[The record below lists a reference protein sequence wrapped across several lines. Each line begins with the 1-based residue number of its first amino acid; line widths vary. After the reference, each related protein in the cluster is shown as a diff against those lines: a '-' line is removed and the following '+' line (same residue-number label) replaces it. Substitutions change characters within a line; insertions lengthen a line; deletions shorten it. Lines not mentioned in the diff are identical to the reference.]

1 LRILNKQKLEKEIQ
15 NLFKRL
21 QCGGSSDLTEPNF
34 NKGLAK
40 IFEDSEQQFSQE
52 ESQFVI
58 VLIADLRGFT
68 AMVDK
73 VSSANIINMLNE
85 FFGVMVEIIDQHG
98 GHVNKFMGD
107 SILTFFEDT
116 RGVQNSVLNVLHC
129 AIEMQIAMD
138 KVNLKSAELGL
149 DNLYMGI
156 GINTGDALGSV
167 LGSSIYREYTM
178 IGTTVNLA
186 SRIEA
191 YTLRGQI
198 LISKYTREHAGVFIE
213 TGMENE
219 VHAKGMA
226 HPLQLYELL
235 SISHPEKIKLPV
247 RDNRRALRIKISL
260 PVSYQLLDGKSVL
273 PDVYEGHV
281 VDISYG
287 GMMINTPIPMNQYSD
302 IKMKVNLSP
311 LMTEPVDIYAKAL
324 YVQQK
329 GEATEVGL
337 AFTIIDDATSAAVKS
352 FVDNMV

>member
-1 LRILNKQKLEKEIQ
+1 MRILNKQKLEREIQ

-21 QCGGSSDLTEPNF
+21 EVGASSDLTEQNF
-34 NKGLAK
+34 NKELAK
-40 IFEDSEQQFSQE
+40 IFEDSERVVSGE
-52 ESQFVI
+52 ESQFVTI
-58 VLIADLRGFT
+58 IIADLRGFT
-68 AMVDK
+68 SMADK
-73 VSSANIINMLNE
+73 VSSANIVDMLNE

-98 GHVNKFMGD
+98 GYINKFMGD
-107 SILTFFEDT
+107 SIFAFFEDT

-156 GINTGDALGSV
+156 GINTGDAVGSV

-198 LISKYTREHAGVFIE
+198 LISEYTREHAGVFIE
-213 TGMENE
+213 TVMENE
-219 VHAKGMA
+219 VNAKGMA
-226 HPLQLYELL
+226 KPLRLYELL
-235 SISHPEKIKLPV
+235 SVSHPEKIKLPV

-260 PVSYQLLDGKSVL
+260 PLSYQLLDGKSVL

-287 GMMINTPIPMNQYSD
+287 GMMINTAIPMNQYSD
-302 IKMKVNLSP
+302 IKMKVNLAP

>member
-52 ESQFVI
+52 ESQFVT

-138 KVNLKSAELGL
+138 KVSLKSAELGL

-191 YTLRGQI
+191 YNLRGQI

-287 GMMINTPIPMNQYSD
+287 GMMINTSIPMNQYSD

-311 LMTEPVDIYAKAL
+311 LMTEPLDIYAKAL

-337 AFTIIDDATSAAVKS
+337 AFTIIDDATSAAIKS

>member
-1 LRILNKQKLEKEIQ
+1 MRILNKQKLEREIQ

-21 QCGGSSDLTEPNF
+21 EVGASSDLTEQNF
-34 NKGLAK
+34 NKELAK
-40 IFEDSEQQFSQE
+40 IFEDSERVVSGE
-52 ESQFVI
+52 ESQFVTI
-58 VLIADLRGFT
+58 IIADLRGFT
-68 AMVDK
+68 SMADK
-73 VSSANIINMLNE
+73 VSSANIVDMLNE

-98 GHVNKFMGD
+98 GYINKFMGD
-107 SILTFFEDT
+107 SIFAFFEDT

-156 GINTGDALGSV
+156 GINTGDAVGSV

-191 YTLRGQI
+191 YTLRRQI
-198 LISKYTREHAGVFIE
+198 LISEYTREHAGVFIE

-219 VHAKGMA
+219 VNAKGMA
-226 HPLQLYELL
+226 KPLRLYELL
-235 SISHPEKIKLPV
+235 SVSHPEKIKLPV

-260 PVSYQLLDGKSVL
+260 PLSYQLLDGKSVL

-287 GMMINTPIPMNQYSD
+287 GMMINTAITMNQYSD
-302 IKMKVNLSP
+302 IKMKVNLAP
-311 LMTEPVDIYAKAL
+311 LMTEPVDIYAKSL

>member
-1 LRILNKQKLEKEIQ
+1 MRILNKQKLEREIQ

-21 QCGGSSDLTEPNF
+21 EVGASSDLTEQNF
-34 NKGLAK
+34 NKELAK
-40 IFEDSEQQFSQE
+40 IFEDSERVVSGE
-52 ESQFVI
+52 ESQFVTI
-58 VLIADLRGFT
+58 IIADLRGFT
-68 AMVDK
+68 SMADK
-73 VSSANIINMLNE
+73 VSSANIVDMLNE
-85 FFGVMVEIIDQHG
+85 FFAVMVEIIDQHG
-98 GHVNKFMGD
+98 GYINKFMGD
-107 SILTFFEDT
+107 SIFAFFEDT

-149 DNLYMGI
+149 DNLYMEI
-156 GINTGDALGSV
+156 GINTGDAVGSV

-198 LISKYTREHAGVFIE
+198 LISEYTREHAGVFIE

-219 VHAKGMA
+219 VNAKGMA
-226 HPLQLYELL
+226 KPLRLYELL
-235 SISHPEKIKLPV
+235 SVSHPEKIKLPV

-260 PVSYQLLDGKSVL
+260 PLSYQLLDGKSVL

-287 GMMINTPIPMNQYSD
+287 GMMINTAIPMNQYSD
-302 IKMKVNLSP
+302 IKMKVNLAP

>member
-1 LRILNKQKLEKEIQ
+1 M
-15 NLFKRL
+15 
-21 QCGGSSDLTEPNF
+21 
-34 NKGLAK
+34 A
-40 IFEDSEQQFSQE
+40 
-52 ESQFVI
+52 
-58 VLIADLRGFT
+58 
-68 AMVDK
+68 DK
-73 VSSANIINMLNE
+73 VSSANIVDMLNE

-107 SILTFFEDT
+107 SIFAFFEDT

-156 GINTGDALGSV
+156 GINTGDAVGSV

-198 LISKYTREHAGVFIE
+198 LISEYTREHAGVFIE

-219 VHAKGMA
+219 VNAKGIA
-226 HPLQLYELL
+226 QPPLRLYELL

-281 VDISYG
+281 VDISYAYTDES
-287 GMMINTPIPMNQYSD
+287 I
-302 IKMKVNLSP
+302 
-311 LMTEPVDIYAKAL
+311 
-324 YVQQK
+324 
-329 GEATEVGL
+329 
-337 AFTIIDDATSAAVKS
+337 F
-352 FVDNMV
+352 

>member
-1 LRILNKQKLEKEIQ
+1 MRILNKQKLEKEIQ

-52 ESQFVI
+52 ESQFVT

-191 YTLRGQI
+191 YNLRGQI

-235 SISHPEKIKLPV
+235 SISHPEK
-247 RDNRRALRIKISL
+247 
-260 PVSYQLLDGKSVL
+260 
-273 PDVYEGHV
+273 
-281 VDISYG
+281 
-287 GMMINTPIPMNQYSD
+287 NQIAS
-302 IKMKVNLSP
+302 
-311 LMTEPVDIYAKAL
+311 TR
-324 YVQQK
+324 
-329 GEATEVGL
+329 
-337 AFTIIDDATSAAVKS
+337 
-352 FVDNMV
+352 

>member
-1 LRILNKQKLEKEIQ
+1 M
-15 NLFKRL
+15 
-21 QCGGSSDLTEPNF
+21 
-34 NKGLAK
+34 AK

-52 ESQFVI
+52 ESQFVT

-85 FFGVMVEIIDQHG
+85 FFGAMVEIIDQHG

-198 LISKYTREHAGVFIE
+198 LISEYTREHAGVFIE

-219 VHAKGMA
+219 VNAKGMA

>member
-1 LRILNKQKLEKEIQ
+1 
-15 NLFKRL
+15 
-21 QCGGSSDLTEPNF
+21 
-34 NKGLAK
+34 
-40 IFEDSEQQFSQE
+40 
-52 ESQFVI
+52 
-58 VLIADLRGFT
+58 
-68 AMVDK
+68 
-73 VSSANIINMLNE
+73 
-85 FFGVMVEIIDQHG
+85 
-98 GHVNKFMGD
+98 
-107 SILTFFEDT
+107 
-116 RGVQNSVLNVLHC
+116 
-129 AIEMQIAMD
+129 MQIAMD

-198 LISKYTREHAGVFIE
+198 LISEYTREHAGVFIE

-219 VHAKGMA
+219 VNAKGMA

>member
-1 LRILNKQKLEKEIQ
+1 MRILNKQKLEKEIQ

-52 ESQFVI
+52 ESQFVT

-138 KVNLKSAELGL
+138 KVSLKSAELGL

-191 YTLRGQI
+191 YNLRGQI

-260 PVSYQLLDGKSVL
+260 PVSYQLAGW
-273 PDVYEGHV
+273 
-281 VDISYG
+281 
-287 GMMINTPIPMNQYSD
+287 Q
-302 IKMKVNLSP
+302 
-311 LMTEPVDIYAKAL
+311 
-324 YVQQK
+324 
-329 GEATEVGL
+329 VGVTRCL
-337 AFTIIDDATSAAVKS
+337 
-352 FVDNMV
+352 

>member
-1 LRILNKQKLEKEIQ
+1 M
-15 NLFKRL
+15 
-21 QCGGSSDLTEPNF
+21 
-34 NKGLAK
+34 A
-40 IFEDSEQQFSQE
+40 
-52 ESQFVI
+52 
-58 VLIADLRGFT
+58 
-68 AMVDK
+68 DK
-73 VSSANIINMLNE
+73 VSSANIVDMLNE

-98 GHVNKFMGD
+98 GYINKFMGD
-107 SILTFFEDT
+107 SIFAFFEDT

-156 GINTGDALGSV
+156 GINTGDAVGSV

-191 YTLRGQI
+191 YTLRVQI
-198 LISKYTREHAGVFIE
+198 LISEYTREHAGVFIE
-213 TGMENE
+213 TGMENQ
-219 VHAKGMA
+219 VNAKGMA
-226 HPLQLYELL
+226 KPLRLYELL
-235 SISHPEKIKLPV
+235 SVSHPEKIKLPV

-260 PVSYQLLDGKSVL
+260 PLSYQLLDGKSVL

-287 GMMINTPIPMNQYSD
+287 GMMINTAIPMNQYSD
-302 IKMKVNLSP
+302 IKMKVNLAP

>member
-1 LRILNKQKLEKEIQ
+1 MRILNKQKLEKEIQ

-226 HPLQLYELL
+226 DPLQLYELL

>member
-1 LRILNKQKLEKEIQ
+1 MRILNKQKLEREIQ

-21 QCGGSSDLTEPNF
+21 EVGASSDLTEQNF
-34 NKGLAK
+34 NKELAK
-40 IFEDSEQQFSQE
+40 IFEDSERVVSGE
-52 ESQFVI
+52 ESQFVTI
-58 VLIADLRGFT
+58 IIADLRGFT
-68 AMVDK
+68 SMADK
-73 VSSANIINMLNE
+73 VSSANIVDMLNE

-98 GHVNKFMGD
+98 GYINKFMGD
-107 SILTFFEDT
+107 SIFAFFEDT

-149 DNLYMGI
+149 DNLYMEI
-156 GINTGDALGSV
+156 GINTGDAVGSV

-198 LISKYTREHAGVFIE
+198 LISEYTREHAGVFIE

-219 VHAKGMA
+219 VNAKGMA
-226 HPLQLYELL
+226 KPLRLYELL
-235 SISHPEKIKLPV
+235 SVSHPEKIKLPV

-260 PVSYQLLDGKSVL
+260 PLSYQLLDGKSVL

-287 GMMINTPIPMNQYSD
+287 GMMINTAIPMNQYSD
-302 IKMKVNLSP
+302 IKMKVNLAP

>member
-1 LRILNKQKLEKEIQ
+1 M
-15 NLFKRL
+15 
-21 QCGGSSDLTEPNF
+21 
-34 NKGLAK
+34 A
-40 IFEDSEQQFSQE
+40 
-52 ESQFVI
+52 
-58 VLIADLRGFT
+58 
-68 AMVDK
+68 DK
-73 VSSANIINMLNE
+73 VSSANIVDMLNE

-107 SILTFFEDT
+107 SIFAFFEDT

-156 GINTGDALGSV
+156 VINTGDAVRRV

-198 LISKYTREHAGVFIE
+198 LISEYTREHAGVFIE

-219 VHAKGMA
+219 VNAKGIA
-226 HPLQLYELL
+226 QPPLRLYELL

-287 GMMINTPIPMNQYSD
+287 GMMINTPILMNQFSD
-302 IKMKVNLSP
+302 VKMKVNLSP
-311 LMTEPVDIYAKAL
+311 LMTEPLDIYAKAL

-337 AFTIIDDATSAAVKS
+337 AFRIIDDTTSAAVKS
-352 FVDNMV
+352 LVDNMV

>member
-52 ESQFVI
+52 ESQFVT

-85 FFGVMVEIIDQHG
+85 FFGAMVEIIDQHG

-198 LISKYTREHAGVFIE
+198 LISEYTREHAGVFIE

-219 VHAKGMA
+219 VNAKGMA

-352 FVDNMV
+352 FVDNMA

>member
-1 LRILNKQKLEKEIQ
+1 MRVLNKQKLEKEIQ